1 MYLATLPP
9 LFSTVSTYFI
19 AAADGVGGGGGCY
32 KCLSKS
38 SSQTSE
44 QKPIV
49 ITRAKIRINI

>member
-1 MYLATLPP
+1 MCLATLAPQKRA
-9 LFSTVSTYFI
+9 LSTYFI
-19 AAADGVGGGGGCY
+19 AAADGVGGW
-32 KCLSKS
+32 LLQMSFKS